1 MAKIAYSSKSDN
13 VVTALPEINK
23 VTAANM
29 NEIKTSVNAI
39 YDTLGGFAFY
49 EDATTAVTP
58 IAIVADTWTDLTN
71 DKAGSGT
78 LTTYKP
84 SYVSGELWDTA
95 TNTIDLDELPNGKV
109 VIIRTDFFYTPS
121 SSNQHIDARLYF
133 PDVPKELHF
142 LHADVGS
149 QHEEHHYVNT
159 SMFYVDS
166 NIQTSD
172 VKIQVQSS
180 GAGSVKVN
188 GFLISVL
195 SF

>member
-1 MAKIAYSSKSDN
+1 MAKIAYLSKSDN
-13 VVTALPEINK
+13 IVTALPEINK

-29 NEIKTSVNAI
+29 NEIKTSVNAV

-78 LTTYKP
+78 ITTYKP

-95 TNTIDLDELPNGKV
+95 TNTIDLDELANGKV
-109 VIIRTDFFYTPS
+109 VMIRTDFEYSPS
-121 SSNQHIDARLYF
+121 SNNQHIDARLYF

-142 LHADVGS
+142 LHTDVGS
-149 QHEEHHYVNT
+149 HHEDHHFVNT

-180 GAGSVKVN
+180 GSGSVKVN

>member
-13 VVTALPEINK
+13 NTTALPEINK

-29 NEIKTSVNAI
+29 NEIKTSVNAV

-49 EDATTAVTP
+49 EDAATSVTP
-58 IAIVADTWTDLTN
+58 IAVVADTWTDLTN

-84 SYVSGELWDTA
+84 SYVSGELWDSA
-95 TNTIDLDELPNGKV
+95 TNTIDLDELANGKV
-109 VIIRTDFFYTPS
+109 VLVRTDFEYSPS
-121 SSNQHIDARLYF
+121 SNNQHIDARLYF

-142 LHADVGS
+142 LHATIGS
-149 QHEEHHYVNT
+149 HHEDHHFVHT
-159 SMFYVDS
+159 SMFYVEP

-172 VKIQVQSS
+172 VKIQLQSS
-180 GAGSVKVN
+180 GNGSIKVN